1 MLPENQMQECIVKGR
16 LVRVLANRCS
26 PFPSHHLYYPIQAA
40 DWRCKPSLCSSK
52 RCATAVQIG
61 NDRMKADIRV
71 VMSAKCHEATI

>member
-16 LVRVLANRCS
+16 LVRVLANRCLR
-26 PFPSHHLYYPIQAA
+26 FPGHHLYYPSRRLAVQTFA
-40 DWRCKPSLCSSK
+40 LFSK